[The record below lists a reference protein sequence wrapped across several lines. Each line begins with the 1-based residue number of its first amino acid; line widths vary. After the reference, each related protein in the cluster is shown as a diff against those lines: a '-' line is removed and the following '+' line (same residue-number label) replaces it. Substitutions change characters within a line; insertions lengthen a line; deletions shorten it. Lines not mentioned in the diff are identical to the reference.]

1 MSKRLLSLTKNNM
14 DELKK
19 IIADP
24 KIRIGAAREDFMA
37 FIKIYFSDH
46 IKHPLADFHR
56 EWIKMVQYIFIPN
69 ILLSGFRNSGK
80 STLISTLFPLWAITG
95 KFAIKS
101 ILLVTINIQKAE
113 QILRNIKIEMESNP
127 LFRKDLG
134 PFRLSKGPWNSYI
147 LYIPKYDAWIQILSI
162 DQSPRG
168 LKSRHTRPE
177 IILCDDME
185 SLDSVKT
192 QKSRDEL
199 YDWYK
204 SELVPAGSEKP
215 RYIFIGTPLHY
226 DSLFSRLSD
235 EIRSG
240 TMKGSVS
247 ITPILDKED
256 NPTWPARFPTKE
268 SVLEERFE
276 KGLPEYIWRVEYML
290 EAAVDENQ
298 IIKPEDIYY
307 YDRSI
312 SIEGTHIR
320 TYVSVDPAATANPSS
335 NFSGVIVMSI
345 WEKDGLRKVHVEQV
359 HKLKLQHLQLVKFLA
374 GLVKSI
380 MGRGKITVYIED
392 VGFQPTIVTLLKMEK
407 VEAETFSVKGRS
419 KIDRLIECSPLIQN
433 NTVQFPKGKCK
444 ELVDQIT
451 QFDPNKNNDLADA
464 LTQGVL
470 ISQEKT
476 THGFL
481 EIMYQEKSKPRPQD
495 FMRPRSMTDW
505 VNAAKNGYFA

>member
-1 MSKRLLSLTKNNM
+1 M
-14 DELKK
+14 DDLKK
-19 IIADP
+19 IIEDP
-24 KIRIGAAREDFMA
+24 KIRIGAAREDFMS

-46 IKHPLADFHR
+46 IKHDLADFHR
-56 EWIKMVQYIFIPN
+56 EWIKMVQDVSIPN

-101 ILLVTINIQKAE
+101 VLLVTINIQKAE

-226 DSLFSRLSD
+226 DSLFSRLSQ

-240 TMKGSVS
+240 TMKGAIS
-247 ITPILDKED
+247 ITPILNEDK
-256 NPTWPARFPTKE
+256 PTWPARFSTKE
-268 SVLEERFE
+268 SVIEERFE
-276 KGLPEYIWRVEYML
+276 KGLPEHIWRIEYML
-290 EAAVDENQ
+290 ETVADDNQ
-298 IIKPEDIYY
+298 IIKASDIRYY
-307 YDRSI
+307 NPNLP
-312 SIEGTHIR
+312 IEGNHIR
-320 TYVSVDPAATANPSS
+320 TYVSVDPAATDNNNSD
-335 NFSGVIVMSI
+335 FSGIIVFSI
-345 WEKDGLRKVHVEQV
+345 WEKDGVRKVYVEKVYKEKLNHEKLVIFLIALAKSITGRGRITVYVERVGFQGMIISALRKEGIDSEEFL
-359 HKLKLQHLQLVKFLA
+359 LK
-374 GLVKSI
+374 
-380 MGRGKITVYIED
+380 GRGKKDRVIEISFA
-392 VGFQPTIVTLLKMEK
+392 VESGLVLLPEGK
-407 VEAETFSVKGRS
+407 AEE
-419 KIDRLIECSPLIQN
+419 LIKQL
-433 NTVQFPKGKCK
+433 VQFD
-444 ELVDQIT
+444 EE
-451 QFDPNKNNDLADA
+451 KNNDLADA
-464 LTQGVL
+464 FSQGVL
-470 ISQEKT
+470 ISQEKPV
-476 THGFL
+476 HGFL
-481 EIMYQEKSKPRPQD
+481 EMIYQDRNKAKPED
-495 FMRPRSMTDW
+495 FIRPRSMADW

>member
-1 MSKRLLSLTKNNM
+1 M

-19 IIADP
+19 IIEDP
-24 KIRIGAAREDFMA
+24 KIRIGAAREDFMS
-37 FIKIYFSDH
+37 FIRIYFSDH
-46 IKHPLADFHR
+46 IKHSLADFHR
-56 EWIKMVQYIFIPN
+56 EWIKMVQDVSIPN

-95 KFAIKS
+95 KFAVKS
-101 ILLVTINIQKAE
+101 VLLVTINIQKAE

-215 RYIFIGTPLHY
+215 RYIFIGTPLHA
-226 DSLFSRLSD
+226 DSLFSRLSN
-235 EIRSG
+235 EIRDGVMSG
-240 TMKGSVS
+240 IVSV
-247 ITPILDKED
+247 TPILDKD
-256 NPTWPARFPTKE
+256 NNPTWPARFPIKD
-268 SVLEERFE
+268 SVIHEKFN
-276 KGLPEYIWRVEYML
+276 KGLPDYIWQVEYML
-290 EAAVDENQ
+290 ETMVSDDQ
-298 IIKPEDIYY
+298 IIKLDDISY
-307 YDRSI
+307 YDPDLP
-312 SIEGTHIR
+312 IEGNHIR
-320 TYVSVDPAATANPSS
+320 TYISVDPAATANPGS
-335 NFSGVIVMSI
+335 NFSGVLIMSI
-345 WEKDGLRKVHVEQV
+345 WEKDKIRKIYVEQV
-359 HKLKLQHLQLVKFLA
+359 HKLKLQHQRLVKFLA
-374 GLVKSI
+374 SLTKSI
-380 MGRGKITVYIED
+380 IGRGKITVYVED
-392 VGFQPTIVTLLKMEK
+392 VNFQSTIVTLLKNED
-407 VEAETFSVKGRS
+407 VDAETFSMKGRG
-419 KIDRLIECSPLIQN
+419 KFDRLVESSPLIQN
-433 NTVQFPKGKCK
+433 GTVVLVEGESR
-444 ELVDQIT
+444 ELVQQVT
-451 QFDPNKNNDLADA
+451 QFDPDKNNDLVDA
-464 LTQGVL
+464 LTQGIL
-470 ISQEKT
+470 ISQEKPV
-476 THGFL
+476 HGFL
-481 EIMYQEKSKPRPQD
+481 ELIRQDNNKPRSQD